1 MHYLENSLFTR
12 ILGTGSYLPEQIR
25 TNADLERMV
34 DTSNE
39 WILERT
45 GISERRIA
53 APDETA
59 ASMGAIAARRALEA
73 AYTDPS
79 EIDLV
84 ICATTS
90 SQNAFPS
97 TACEISGL
105 VGISDCPAFD
115 LAAACSG
122 FSYGY
127 ALAHS
132 MIMSGQAK
140 KVLVV
145 AADLMSRACDPN
157 DRTTI
162 VLFGDG
168 AAACV
173 LGQSETEGTIAV
185 HMSADAKYGP
195 LLSLAYPRR
204 GEDTSN
210 SSWLYMKGNDVFKHA
225 VTVLASLVNKTLEK
239 GNMSAGD
246 LDFLV
251 PHQANLRI
259 IAATARKLKMDMS
272 QVIVTLDK
280 QGNTSAP
287 SVGLALD
294 EGIRSGRIKRGD
306 VLLLES
312 FGGGFTWGSALI
324 RY

>member
-1 MHYLENSLFTR
+1 MFTR
-12 ILGTGSYLPEQIR
+12 ILGTGSYLPEQVR
-25 TNADLERMV
+25 TNADLEQMV
-34 DTSNE
+34 DTSDE
-39 WILERT
+39 WIIERT
-45 GISERRIA
+45 GISQRRIA

-59 ASMGAIAARRALEA
+59 ASMGAIAAKRALEA
-73 AYTDPS
+73 ASVSPD

-84 ICATTS
+84 ICATTTA
-90 SQNAFPS
+90 QYAFPS
-97 TACEISGL
+97 TACEISGMI
-105 VGISDCPAFD
+105 GISDTPAFD

-122 FSYGY
+122 FSYAY
-127 ALAHS
+127 TLAHS

-145 AADLMSRACDPN
+145 AADLMSRACDPK

-162 VLFGDG
+162 ILFGDG
-168 AAACV
+168 ASACV
-173 LGQSETEGTIAV
+173 LGESETQGTIAV
-185 HMSADAKYGP
+185 HMSADAKFGP
-195 LLSLAYPRR
+195 LLSLAYPQR
-204 GEDTSN
+204 GQTTADN
-210 SSWLYMKGNDVFKHA
+210 SWLYMKGNDVFKHA
-225 VTVLASLVNKTLEK
+225 VTVLSSLVTKTLEK
-239 GNMSAGD
+239 GNMTAED

-259 IAATARKLKMDMS
+259 IAATARKLKLDMS

-280 QGNTSAP
+280 QGNTSSP

-294 EGIRSGRIKRGD
+294 EGIRTGRIKRGD

>member
-1 MHYLENSLFTR
+1 MFTR

-73 AYTDPS
+73 ANTDPS

-105 VGISDCPAFD
+105 IGISDCPAFD

-140 KVLVV
+140 KVLVI

-195 LLSLAYPRR
+195 LLSLAYPKR

-225 VTVLASLVNKTLEK
+225 VTVLASLVTKTLDK
-239 GNMSAGD
+239 GNMSAEE

>member
-1 MHYLENSLFTR
+1 MFTR

-73 AYTDPS
+73 ANTDPS

-239 GNMSAGD
+239 GNMSAED

-306 VLLLES
+306 VLLIES

>member
-1 MHYLENSLFTR
+1 MFTR

-73 AYTDPS
+73 ANTDPS

-145 AADLMSRACDPN
+145 ASDLMSRACDPN

-195 LLSLAYPRR
+195 LLSLAYPKR

-225 VTVLASLVNKTLEK
+225 VTVLASLVTKTLEK
-239 GNMSAGD
+239 GNMSAED

>member
-73 AYTDPS
+73 ANTDPS

-157 DRTTI
+157 DRTAI

-239 GNMSAGD
+239 GNMSAED

>member
-45 GISERRIA
+45 GISERRVA

-73 AYTDPS
+73 ANTDPS

-239 GNMSAGD
+239 GNMSAED

>member
-1 MHYLENSLFTR
+1 MFTR

-59 ASMGAIAARRALEA
+59 ASMGAVAARRALEA
-73 AYTDPS
+73 ANTDPS

-239 GNMSAGD
+239 GNMSAED

>member
-73 AYTDPS
+73 ANTDPS

-239 GNMSAGD
+239 GNMSAED

-294 EGIRSGRIKRGD
+294 EGIRSGRITRGD

>member
-1 MHYLENSLFTR
+1 MFTR

-73 AYTDPS
+73 ANTDPS

-140 KVLVV
+140 KVLIV
-145 AADLMSRACDPN
+145 AADLMSRA
-157 DRTTI
+157 TI

-195 LLSLAYPRR
+195 LLSLAYPKR

-225 VTVLASLVNKTLEK
+225 VTVLASLVTKTLEK
-239 GNMSAGD
+239 GNMSAED

>member
-73 AYTDPS
+73 ANTDPS

-105 VGISDCPAFD
+105 IGISDCPAFD

-145 AADLMSRACDPN
+145 ATDLMSRACDPN

-195 LLSLAYPRR
+195 LLSLAYPKR

-225 VTVLASLVNKTLEK
+225 VTVLASLVTKTLDK
-239 GNMSAGD
+239 GNMSAEE

>member
-73 AYTDPS
+73 ANTEPS

-105 VGISDCPAFD
+105 IGISDCPAFD

-239 GNMSAGD
+239 GNMSAED

>member
-53 APDETA
+53 TPDETA

-73 AYTDPS
+73 ANTDPS

-239 GNMSAGD
+239 GNMSAED

>member
-1 MHYLENSLFTR
+1 MFTR

-73 AYTDPS
+73 ANTDPS

-105 VGISDCPAFD
+105 IGISDCPAFD

-140 KVLVV
+140 KDLVV

-195 LLSLAYPRR
+195 LLSLAYPKR

-225 VTVLASLVNKTLEK
+225 VTVLASLVTKTLDK
-239 GNMSAGD
+239 GNMSAEE

>member
-1 MHYLENSLFTR
+1 MFTR

-73 AYTDPS
+73 ANTDPS

-105 VGISDCPAFD
+105 IGISDCPAFD
-115 LAAACSG
+115 IAAACSG

-195 LLSLAYPRR
+195 LLSLAYPKR

-225 VTVLASLVNKTLEK
+225 VTVLASLVTKTLDK
-239 GNMSAGD
+239 GNMSAEE

>member
-73 AYTDPS
+73 ANTDPS
-79 EIDLV
+79 GIDLV

-105 VGISDCPAFD
+105 IGISDCPAFD

-195 LLSLAYPRR
+195 LLSLAYPKR

-225 VTVLASLVNKTLEK
+225 VTVLASLVTKTLDK
-239 GNMSAGD
+239 GNMSAEE

>member
-59 ASMGAIAARRALEA
+59 ATMGAIAARRALEA
-73 AYTDPS
+73 ANTDPS

-145 AADLMSRACDPN
+145 ASDLMSRACDPN

-204 GEDTSN
+204 GDDTSN

-239 GNMSAGD
+239 GNMSAED

>member
-73 AYTDPS
+73 ANTDPS

-105 VGISDCPAFD
+105 IGISDCPAFD

-195 LLSLAYPRR
+195 LLSLAYPKR
-204 GEDTSN
+204 GENTSN

-225 VTVLASLVNKTLEK
+225 VTVLASLVTKTLEK
-239 GNMSAGD
+239 GNMSAED

>member
-59 ASMGAIAARRALEA
+59 ASIGAIAARRDLEA
-73 AYTDPS
+73 ANTDPS

-105 VGISDCPAFD
+105 IGISDCPAFD

-132 MIMSGQAK
+132 MIMSCQAK

-195 LLSLAYPRR
+195 LLSLAYPKR

-225 VTVLASLVNKTLEK
+225 VTVLASLVTKTLEK
-239 GNMSAGD
+239 GNMSAED

-287 SVGLALD
+287 SVGLALH

>member
-59 ASMGAIAARRALEA
+59 TSMGAIAARRALEA
-73 AYTDPS
+73 ANTDPS

-105 VGISDCPAFD
+105 IGISDCPAFD

-239 GNMSAGD
+239 GNMSAED

-272 QVIVTLDK
+272 QVTVTLDK

>member
-1 MHYLENSLFTR
+1 MYLYTLREVPAEAEIASH
-12 ILGTGSYLPEQIR
+12 ILLLRAGFIRKQVAGVYAYLPLGAR
-25 TNADLERMV
+25 TLRKIENIVREEMDAKV
-34 DTSNE
+34 VAVS
-39 WILERT
+39 
-45 GISERRIA
+45 A
-53 APDETA
+53 
-59 ASMGAIAARRALEA
+59 
-73 AYTDPS
+73 
-79 EIDLV
+79 
-84 ICATTS
+84 
-90 SQNAFPS
+90 
-97 TACEISGL
+97 
-105 VGISDCPAFD
+105 AFD

-127 ALAHS
+127 CLAHA

-140 KVLVV
+140 NVLIV
-145 AADLMSRACDPN
+145 AADLMSRACDPT

-162 VLFGDG
+162 ILFGDG
-168 AAACV
+168 ASACV
-173 LGQSETEGTIAV
+173 LGPSDTEGTIAV

-195 LLSLAYPRR
+195 LLSMEYPKR
-204 GEDTSN
+204 GNVMGND
-210 SSWLYMKGNDVFKHA
+210 SWLYMKGNDVFKHA
-225 VTVLASLVNKTLEK
+225 VTVLASLVTKTLEK
-239 GNMSAGD
+239 GNMQAED

-287 SVGLALD
+287 SVGIALD

>member
-1 MHYLENSLFTR
+1 MFTR

-73 AYTDPS
+73 TNTDPS

-105 VGISDCPAFD
+105 IGISDCPAFD

-195 LLSLAYPRR
+195 LLSLAYPKR

-225 VTVLASLVNKTLEK
+225 VTVLASLVTKTLDK
-239 GNMSAGD
+239 GNMSAEE

>member
-73 AYTDPS
+73 ANTDPS

-239 GNMSAGD
+239 GNMSAED
-246 LDFLV
+246 LDF
-251 PHQANLRI
+251 
-259 IAATARKLKMDMS
+259 
-272 QVIVTLDK
+272 
-280 QGNTSAP
+280 
-287 SVGLALD
+287 
-294 EGIRSGRIKRGD
+294 
-306 VLLLES
+306 
-312 FGGGFTWGSALI
+312 
-324 RY
+324 

>member
-1 MHYLENSLFTR
+1 MFTR

-73 AYTDPS
+73 ANTDPS

-115 LAAACSG
+115 SAAACSG

-239 GNMSAGD
+239 GNMSAED

>member
-1 MHYLENSLFTR
+1 MFTR

-59 ASMGAIAARRALEA
+59 ASMGAIAARRALESA
-73 AYTDPS
+73 NTDPR

-105 VGISDCPAFD
+105 IGISDCPAFD

-195 LLSLAYPRR
+195 LLSLAYPKR

-225 VTVLASLVNKTLEK
+225 VTVLASLVTKTLEK
-239 GNMSAGD
+239 GNMSAED

-294 EGIRSGRIKRGD
+294 EGIHSGRIKRGD

>member
-1 MHYLENSLFTR
+1 MFTR

-73 AYTDPS
+73 ANTDPS

-105 VGISDCPAFD
+105 IGISDCPAFD
-115 LAAACSG
+115 
-122 FSYGY
+122 
-127 ALAHS
+127 HS

-195 LLSLAYPRR
+195 LLSLAYPKR

-225 VTVLASLVNKTLEK
+225 VTVLASLVTKTLEK
-239 GNMSAGD
+239 GNMSAED

>member
-1 MHYLENSLFTR
+1 MFTR

-53 APDETA
+53 TPDETA

-73 AYTDPS
+73 ANTDPS

-239 GNMSAGD
+239 GNMSAED

>member
-12 ILGTGSYLPEQIR
+12 ILGSGSYLPEQIR

-73 AYTDPS
+73 ANTDPS

-105 VGISDCPAFD
+105 IGISDCPAFD

-239 GNMSAGD
+239 GNMSAED

>member
-59 ASMGAIAARRALEA
+59 ASMGAIAARKALEA
-73 AYTDPS
+73 ANTDPS

-105 VGISDCPAFD
+105 IGISDCPAFD

-195 LLSLAYPRR
+195 LLSLAYPKR

-225 VTVLASLVNKTLEK
+225 VTVLASLVTKTLEK
-239 GNMSAGD
+239 GNMSAED

-272 QVIVTLDK
+272 QVIVTRDK
-280 QGNTSAP
+280 EGNTSAH

>member
-73 AYTDPS
+73 ANTDPS
-79 EIDLV
+79 EIDLA

-239 GNMSAGD
+239 GNMSAED